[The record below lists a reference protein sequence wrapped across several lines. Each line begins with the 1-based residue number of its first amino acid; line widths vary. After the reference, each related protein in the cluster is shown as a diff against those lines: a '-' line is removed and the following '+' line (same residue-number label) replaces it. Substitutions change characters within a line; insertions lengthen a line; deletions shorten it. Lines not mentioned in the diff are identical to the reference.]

1 MGATGIN
8 QLVQIF
14 NGVKQLDT
22 TLIRRSNDVSA
33 FDMGDS
39 INKEYLRNVALIN
52 NLNLSDICITSNVV
66 CYKRFQIT

>member
-8 QLVQIF
+8 QSVQIV

-52 NLNLSDICITSNVV
+52 NLNLTEAEKTDAIE
-66 CYKRFQIT
+66 RQ